1 MLKQN
6 IFRLRCVGWEKKGK
20 RKREKFKGVMGSFYP
35 LTWNRGG
42 AGGGGERVGGWVW
55 WGVGEDVWWGRLHY
69 FHSVCRPLAKTSPV
83 VKTEGI
89 YNILNP
95 ILSL

>member
-42 AGGGGERVGGWVW
+42 AGGGGERVGGC
-55 WGVGEDVWWGRLHY
+55 GGGWGRM
-69 FHSVCRPLAKTSPV
+69 CGGGGCITSTPCV
-83 VKTEGI
+83 DH
-89 YNILNP
+89 
-95 ILSL
+95 